1 MLDKKVVKCSVC
13 HDYLDLLTFHCCR
26 FLIGREKDGMESEV
40 ARLINESL
48 EKEKLT
54 EMVFF

>member
-1 MLDKKVVKCSVC
+1 MAEFGLPV
-13 HDYLDLLTFHCCR
+13 YARRDLVTFHCCR

-48 EKEKLT
+48 EKEKIT
-54 EMVFF
+54 EMVFCCLF